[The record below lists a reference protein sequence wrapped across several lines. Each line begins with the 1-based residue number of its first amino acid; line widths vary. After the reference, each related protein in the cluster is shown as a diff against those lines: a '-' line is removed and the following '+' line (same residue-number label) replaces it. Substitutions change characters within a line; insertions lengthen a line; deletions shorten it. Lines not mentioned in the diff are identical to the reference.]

1 MHEKRYSDE
10 TAHAIDQAVQQIVAA
25 SFERTLGI
33 LKAHEAVL
41 DRGAKL
47 LLERETL
54 DENALKPIRAEIQ
67 TGVPLLGV
75 ERLAQG

>member
-1 MHEKRYSDE
+1 
-10 TAHAIDQAVQQIVAA
+10 
-25 SFERTLGI
+25 
-33 LKAHEAVL
+33 VL

-75 ERLAQG
+75 ERTVQG

>member
-1 MHEKRYSDE
+1 V
-10 TAHAIDQAVQQIVAA
+10 IDQAVQQIVDA
-25 SFERTLGI
+25 SFKRTSGI

-67 TGVPLLGV
+67 AGIPPVGVG
-75 ERLAQG
+75 RLAQG